1 MKLKFAVLFLICLV
15 STGTVFS
22 QVPDSLHKKFAAA
35 KHDTV
40 RIALLIDM
48 ASAVYISNPQEAI
61 KYCVRSKDLSEKVN
75 YKRGI
80 AGALGWLGFLYG
92 QEGKYDITMDY
103 YKRSIPLLQDLGDE
117 PSIAGTYLN
126 MGSIYGDQGD
136 IPKCIEYN
144 HMALASYRKMGD
156 KKGEAFVL
164 NNLSGTYIDQG
175 DKQKAGEYLE
185 ESLKIRLALKNKDG
199 IAESYNNLGHF
210 YDRSMDQPKKGLTY
224 YQKSNELY
232 KELNNKRGIAFSL
245 HNIAT
250 VYARE
255 GDTTKALETY
265 YNCLEIK
272 ESINLIDGMPSTL
285 NAIANILM
293 AKHKDAEA
301 ERLLKK
307 CLDLGEKMNSPEVIS
322 SAASSLRKLY
332 KRQKNFEKALEMFEL
347 YKVMRD
353 TIYNQSNRKETFRS
367 QLKYDFDKK
376 ESALMIEQ
384 EKEKLEADAK
394 HQKQQYVI
402 WSVVGGLCIVG
413 FFLIIIYNRLQ
424 ITRKQKL
431 IIEQQKE
438 LVETQQKEIVDSI
451 NYAKRIQYAL
461 LASKTLLENNLNEH
475 FVFFKPKNVVSGDFY
490 WATPSKDGF
499 IFVLGDCT
507 GHGVPGAFMSLL
519 NISKLNQ
526 TINENKIT
534 SPDLVLN
541 NVRKEIIQ
549 SLNPDGSLVESKDG
563 MDAVVCKIDL
573 SNLKLQY
580 AAANSSFYIVRDNEV
595 VICNADKMPVGMG
608 HDNSKAFTLKEIALK
623 KGDMIYM
630 LSDGYTDQFGG
641 PRGKKFMYKKLSE
654 LLVSICTKSINEQY
668 SLVEKI
674 ITEWQGDLEQVDDIC
689 VVGIRV

>member
-1 MKLKFAVLFLICLV
+1 MKLKFALRNLFIFFV
-15 STGTVFS
+15 FGTISS
-22 QVPDSLHKKFAAA
+22 QVPDSLHKKYAAA

-40 RIALLIDM
+40 RVSVLVDM
-48 ASAVYISNPQEAI
+48 ASAVYASNTQEAI
-61 KYCVRSKDLSEKVN
+61 KYCTQAKALSEKIN
-75 YKRGI
+75 YKRGTAAI
-80 AGALGWLGFLYG
+80 LGWLGYLYG
-92 QEGKYDITMDY
+92 TEGKLDVTMDLY
-103 YKRSIPLLQDLGDE
+103 ARSIPLLKELGDQM
-117 PSIAGTYLN
+117 ALATTYLN
-126 MGSIYGDQGD
+126 MGSVYGDQGD
-136 IPKCIEYN
+136 IPKCIEYS
-144 HMALASYRKMGD
+144 HMALEVYRKLKD
-156 KKGEAFVL
+156 KRGESFVL
-164 NNLSGTYIDQG
+164 NNLAGPYQDLG
-175 DKQKAGEYLE
+175 EVKKAGEYLE
-185 ESLKIRLALKNKDG
+185 KSLKIRLELKDRDA
-199 IAESYNNLGHF
+199 IAESYNNLGN
-210 YDRSMDQPKKGLTY
+210 Y
-224 YQKSNELY
+224 YELVTKDVGKSLEYFSKSYEAY
-232 KELNNKRGIAFSL
+232 KVLNNKRGMSYSLGNVANSYSKMGDVDKAF
-245 HNIAT
+245 
-250 VYARE
+250 
-255 GDTTKALETY
+255 DTYQKALD
-265 YNCLEIK
+265 IM
-272 ESINLIDGMPSTL
+272 ESINLMEAMPNTL
-285 NAIANILM
+285 NGQAQILIT
-293 AKHKDAEA
+293 KHREKEAEA
-301 ERLLKK
+301 LLLRS
-307 CLDLGEKMNSPEVIS
+307 LDLGRKMNNPGDIS
-322 SAASSLRKLY
+322 GAANMLRKVY
-332 KRQKNFEKALEMFEL
+332 KSQGKYKEALDMFEL

-353 TIYNQSNRKETFRS
+353 TIYNQSNRKEAFRS

-376 ESALMIEQ
+376 EAEMKMEQ
-384 EKEKLEADAK
+384 EKEKTLMDAK
-394 HQKQQYVI
+394 HQKQQYII
-402 WSVVGGLCIVG
+402 WSVIGGLCIVG

-461 LASKTLLENNLNEH
+461 LASKTLLQNNLNEH
-475 FVFFKPKNVVSGDFY
+475 FVFFRPKNVVSGDFY

-573 SNLKLQY
+573 NNLKLQY

-595 VICNADKMPVGMG
+595 VICTADKMPVGMG